1 MLKTHLMT
9 AALALAVFALAL
21 LPARPGLAAQAFD
34 GAWNVE
40 VDCPDVGDVRGYNWR
55 FPTQVT
61 SGVVTGNYH
70 SPPTKRWGNS
80 VAAYDPTAK
89 LC

>member
-1 MLKTHLMT
+1 MRKSHLMT
-9 AALALAVFALAL
+9 AALALAVYDLAL
-21 LPARPGLAAQAFD
+21 LPARPGLAAQPFD

-55 FPTQVT
+55 FQTKVT
-61 SGVVTGNYH
+61 SGVVTGRTTP
-70 SPPTKRWGNS
+70 PPTKRWGNS
-80 VAAYDPTAK
+80 VAAYDRMAK